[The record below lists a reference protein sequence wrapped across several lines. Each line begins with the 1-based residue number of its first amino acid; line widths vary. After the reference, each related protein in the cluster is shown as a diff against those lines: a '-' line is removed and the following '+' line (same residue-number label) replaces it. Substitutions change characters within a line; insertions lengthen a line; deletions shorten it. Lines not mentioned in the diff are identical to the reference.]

1 VIAPELFFGIAIGIG
16 IGIEKNGNAGMFDT
30 DPDSD
35 DLNYG
40 SASLSQRHWLF
51 VVRTFY
57 SFQCFCR

>member
-1 VIAPELFFGIAIGIG
+1 VIAPELFFGIG
-16 IGIEKNGNAGMFDT
+16 IGIEKNGNAGMFDTDT